1 MGFIDHSQLL
11 STAKRK
17 ALHPQASMSSPDE
30 RRPSTFLRLTPDAPV
45 TTDRR
50 PSTFLNLAPDTSNS
64 YPRLP
69 AHRDSVA
76 SSTVSNEEPAIQVP
90 RRKSSPTNGPKVLKL
105 GPTYWGEHLDENK
118 DDFHES
124 V

>member
-90 RRKSSPTNGPKVLKL
+90 RRKSSPGVPVGAGFRGRIPSSEIYMHAGRRL
-105 GPTYWGEHLDENK
+105 
-118 DDFHES
+118 
-124 V
+124 

>member
-69 AHRDSVA
+69 AHRDSVLRTGA
-76 SSTVSNEEPAIQVP
+76 SIWMRTRMTSTRASERVASCQA
-90 RRKSSPTNGPKVLKL
+90 RL
-105 GPTYWGEHLDENK
+105 
-118 DDFHES
+118 
-124 V
+124 